1 MKRFGKFLSG
11 PAAVFNPVPT
21 THEECV
27 QHGNALADS
36 GNYPVGTDD
45 CFNVGIS
52 GGCGP
57 GCFVYLEGRCKEPDE
72 MIPRLPGDELK
83 RHRDLYPPNAPT
95 DLSAVVDAESP
106 MSQ

>member
-11 PAAVFNPVPT
+11 PAVVFNPVPIN
-21 THEECV
+21 HEECV

-36 GNYPVGTDD
+36 GHYPVGTDD

-57 GCFVYLEGRCKEPDE
+57 VCFVYLEGRCGEPAE
-72 MIPRLPGDELK
+72 MLPRLTGDELK
-83 RHRDLYPPNAPT
+83 RHAELYPPNPLL
-95 DLSAVVDAESP
+95 DRQEESR
-106 MSQ
+106 